1 MASNT
6 SNVKLGVCKIT
17 FGGQDLGYTKGGVE
31 VSVTTNTHPVTV
43 DQFGETVVNE
53 YIMKR
58 EIKIKAP
65 LAETTLD
72 NLVATMPGATLVSD
86 GTKATG
92 TVTFVSNPVA
102 ATTLTINGVVFTFKA
117 SAPLPTDILIGVDLA
132 TSIANAV
139 AKLNASTNIKVG
151 LATYTGTATVLTIT
165 YDLRGTEGNTFTV
178 ATTVASATV
187 SGSGLLSS
195 GTNPTKQR
203 VDSNSGI
210 GVNLLS
216 VAKPLLLHPIALPDT
231 NESEDFLVPL
241 AATPGAMN
249 FVYKHDNERVY
260 NVDFMGYPDPVTGI
274 LFKLGDSLAV

>member
-53 YIMKR
+53 YITKR
-58 EIKIKAP
+58 ELKIKCP

-86 GTKATG
+86 GAKATG
-92 TVTFVSNPVA
+92 TITFTTNPVA
-102 ATTLTINGVVFTFKA
+102 ATTVTINGVVFTFKA
-117 SAPLPTDILIGVDLA
+117 TATVPTDVLIGASATASVANLA
-132 TSIANAV
+132 AA
-139 AKLNASTNIKVG
+139 LNASNNILVG
-151 LATYTGTATVLTIT
+151 LATYSVASLVLTAT
-165 YDLRGTEGNTFTV
+165 YDLRGTDGNAFTL
-178 ATTVASATV
+178 ATSVSGATV
-187 SGSGLLSS
+187 SGATLTG

-203 VDSNSGI
+203 VDSTSGI

-216 VAKPLLLHPIALPDT
+216 VAKPLLLHPIALAT
-231 NESEDFLVPL
+231 SNESEDFLIPL
-241 AATPGAMN
+241 ASTPGAMN
-249 FVYKHDNERVY
+249 FVYKHDNERVF
-260 NVDFMGYPDPVTGI
+260 NIDFMGYPDPVTGI
-274 LFKLGDSLAV
+274 LFKLGDSAAV